1 MKLRIVMALCVVAL
15 QVGAATVVF
24 AEAPVVKAGD
34 TLQKVLEGYKGKRVT
49 IRLQGGEELTGR
61 VKFISMELLHLE
73 ALNSREFFDAVV
85 DVSRIEAL
93 IVRVK
98 E

>member
-61 VKFISMELLHLE
+61 VKIISMELLHLE